1 MIIRCTLFVV
11 QFTFV
16 FLPAFG
22 EEKKVPAAAQEE
34 ARQILQELQHRFQS
48 RPPFQLSFLTEFER
62 LGGTLP
68 GSKARIIVNQG
79 GKSVPHYKV
88 EGLVRLSGEKLES
101 YSVSASLNDDNDFQK
116 SVEYHSVWQDGRGF
130 ELRKYLKSGREEAV
144 TTRVKLHDQ
153 IRPDSRG
160 WFADGVFIDSNHYS
174 EDLLGVPELKI
185 ARETT
190 IAGDDLLRIEG
201 EIPSGT
207 MTVWLNI
214 EKPATL
220 KRASFKASSS
230 LVSQLSDVNAFNL
243 EVEVLEYVR
252 IDEVTFPT
260 KAVATYTYKM
270 PGVRE
275 NIVTRATTT
284 RSEIQVNPD
293 FDSVNAFQIDFS
305 EGMSVIDYDG
315 NVKYKWVRGKLR
327 PAHYVSLIS
336 KLLPELDGIK
346 SDLVTDQAKDKRIL
360 ACFFDMNQRP
370 SRHCVREIAKKAG
383 QLEEKGITIIA
394 VQASRVDKGKL
405 DKWVED
411 NNISFAVGMIGDDE
425 EKTRFNW
432 GVKSLPWLI
441 LTDEE
446 HIVRAEGFGLG
457 EVDEKIGAISQ
468 KQEICIEI
476 KVDFL

>member
-1 MIIRCTLFVV
+1 
-11 QFTFV
+11 
-16 FLPAFG
+16 
-22 EEKKVPAAAQEE
+22 
-34 ARQILQELQHRFQS
+34 
-48 RPPFQLSFLTEFER
+48 
-62 LGGTLP
+62 
-68 GSKARIIVNQG
+68 
-79 GKSVPHYKV
+79 
-88 EGLVRLSGEKLES
+88 
-101 YSVSASLNDDNDFQK
+101 
-116 SVEYHSVWQDGRGF
+116 
-130 ELRKYLKSGREEAV
+130 
-144 TTRVKLHDQ
+144 VKLHDQ